1 MHPPTHLSRFA
12 KPFVVVSSAALLLI
26 GCTNEGASPSA
37 ADGTGTTVNVALQE
51 WAVLPDPDSVAAGEV
66 TFSITND
73 GPVDVH
79 EFVVIAT
86 DLDAAELP
94 TDETG
99 AVTETGEGME
109 VVDEVEDIPVGETQ
123 ELTVS
128 LDAGNYVLICNIYS
142 EEEAEAHYAMGMHVA
157 FTVTD

>member
-1 MHPPTHLSRFA
+1 MHRPTHFSRFA

-26 GCTNEGASPSA
+26 GCTSEGESPS
-37 ADGTGTTVNVALQE
+37 ADGTGTTVNVTVQE
-51 WAVLPDPDSVAAGEV
+51 WAVLPDPTSVSAGDV

-73 GPVDVH
+73 GPDDLH

-99 AVTETGEGME
+99 AVSESGEGMT
-109 VVDEVEDIPVGETQ
+109 VIGEVEDIEIGATE

-128 LDAGNYVLICNIYS
+128 LDPGNYALICNIYS
-142 EEEAEAHYAMGMHVA
+142 EEEAEAHYAMGMRVA